1 MRELQQVNFKET
13 KMPPHILVMEDE
25 PSLAKGLEM
34 VLNEEGYAVDLA
46 MTGESAMS
54 KIDSDSFDLLVADL
68 RLPDMDGMNV
78 IRELKN
84 RMPETMTIII
94 TGYPTVQSAVDS
106 AKIDVFEYLRKPFT
120 DDEFKDAVER
130 ALKKKQE
137 TGMDDFITHTEKGR
151 QILKEEVMRVIDK
164 ISRDDDFLQRVM
176 EKGSDA
182 LKDYRLSAMAREA
195 IITGDLRWIEE
206 NVGRLNEQ
214 QMELLCSRLERESW

>member
-1 MRELQQVNFKET
+1 MET

-46 MTGESAMS
+46 MTGESALS
-54 KIDSDSFDLLVADL
+54 KIDGDSFDLLVADL

-84 RMPETMTIII
+84 RSPETETIII
-94 TGYPTVQSAVDS
+94 TGYPTVPTAVDS

-120 DDEFKDAVER
+120 EDQFKEAVER

-137 TGMDDFITHTEKGR
+137 AGMDDFIST
-151 QILKEEVMRVIDK
+151 
-164 ISRDDDFLQRVM
+164 
-176 EKGSDA
+176 
-182 LKDYRLSAMAREA
+182 Y
-195 IITGDLRWIEE
+195 
-206 NVGRLNEQ
+206 
-214 QMELLCSRLERESW
+214 

>member
-1 MRELQQVNFKET
+1 MSELQQVNNGSPKI
-13 KMPPHILVMEDE
+13 PPHILIMEDE
-25 PSLAKGLEM
+25 PNLAKGLEM

-46 MTGESAMS
+46 MTGESALS
-54 KIDSDSFDLLVADL
+54 KIGTDSFDLLVADL

-94 TGYPTVQSAVDS
+94 TGYPTLQTAVDS

-120 DDEFKDAVER
+120 EDQFKEAVGR

-137 TGMDDFITHTEKGR
+137 ARMDDFISHTEKGR
-151 QILKEEVMRVIDK
+151 QILREEVLHVLDK
-164 ISRDDDFLQRVM
+164 ISHDDDFLQRLM
-176 EKGSDA
+176 ENGSDA
-182 LKDYRLSAMAREA
+182 LKDYRLSALAREA
-195 IITGDLRWIEE
+195 IITGDVKWINE
-206 NVGRLNEQ
+206 NVGRLNEG

>member
-1 MRELQQVNFKET
+1 MSELQQVDFMGPKI
-13 KMPPHILVMEDE
+13 PPHILVMEDE
-25 PSLAKGLEM
+25 PSLAKGLVM
-34 VLNEEGYAVDLA
+34 VLKEEGYAVDLA
-46 MTGESAMS
+46 MTGESALS
-54 KIDSDSFDLLVADL
+54 KIGSDSFDLLVADL

-94 TGYPTVQSAVDS
+94 TGYPTVQTAVDS

-120 DDEFKDAVER
+120 EDQFKEAVGR

-137 TGMDDFITHTEKGR
+137 AGMDDFISHTEKGR
-151 QILKEEVMRVIDK
+151 QILKEEVMHVLDK
-164 ISRDDDFLQRVM
+164 ISHDDDFLQRLM
-176 EKGSDA
+176 ENGSDA